1 MSKVKKIFTYVLW
14 LIGFFILSEILINVS
29 LNSSYKPIGRKDSTP
44 NINVYQAEATKVNG
58 RIRGIV
64 TNTGTPDI
72 QGKYIKIDIY
82 SPRDVK
88 LGTKYIDLSNLKTGE
103 TDSFEVFYK
112 LQDTSYYNVSI
123 VDEME
128 EVDDKPFFSQDFVR
142 NKIVYWVVLA
152 MILW

>member
-58 RIRGIV
+58 RIRGIID
-64 TNTGTPDI
+64 NSENKI
-72 QGKYIKIDIY
+72 QGKYLKIDIY

-88 LGTKYIDLSNLKTGE
+88 LGTKYIDISNVNPGE
-103 TDSFEVFYK
+103 TDSFEVYYK
-112 LQDTSYYNVSI
+112 LQDTSYYNISI
-123 VDEME
+123 VNEME
-128 EVDDKPFFSQDFVR
+128 KVDDTPFLSQDLP
-142 NKIVYWVVLA
+142 NKD
-152 MILW
+152 ILCLTFLTTLLLI

>member
-1 MSKVKKIFTYVLW
+1 MNKVKKIFTYVLW

-88 LGTKYIDLSNLKTGE
+88 LGTKYIDLSSLKIGE

>member
-58 RIRGIV
+58 RIRGIA